1 MQGTQLQWDDVK
13 LFLALCRARSV
24 GGAAKALGVDA
35 STVSRRLVALEA
47 AVAAT
52 LFDRGRHGVAPTK
65 AAEDLLPVAETIEES
80 MTRFTRAAEGLERD
94 VTGLVRITCP
104 PDAAEVAV
112 VPLLPE
118 LLRRH
123 PGLRIELDAG
133 EAVRDLA
140 RREADV
146 AVRTVRPLHGDLIV
160 TRLFTVRWILAAT
173 PEVAASLGPL
183 RRWDAA
189 PWVGT
194 GERLAPSPAARW
206 FDKHVRVEPRVRSD
220 SLRIQ
225 LAMLG
230 AGAGVA
236 LVPEP
241 SLGYYG
247 LVPVRL
253 AAPLRKAAE
262 TWPRADLHLVTHR
275 ALRNVPRVRVVWN
288 ILLERFARR

>member
-1 MQGTQLQWDDVK
+1 
-13 LFLALCRARSV
+13 
-24 GGAAKALGVDA
+24 
-35 STVSRRLVALEA
+35 
-47 AVAAT
+47 
-52 LFDRGRHGVAPTK
+52 
-65 AAEDLLPVAETIEES
+65 
-80 MTRFTRAAEGLERD
+80 MTRFTRAAEGLERE
-94 VTGLVRITCP
+94 VTGLVKITCP

-133 EAVRDLA
+133 EAIRDLG

-146 AVRTVRPLHGDLIV
+146 AIRTVRPLHGDLIV
-160 TRLFTVRWILAAT
+160 TRLLTVRWILAAT
-173 PEVAASLGPL
+173 AAVAGSLRAL
-183 RRWDAA
+183 RDWADA

-225 LAMLG
+225 LAMLA

-236 LVPEP
+236 LVPEQ
-241 SLGYYG
+241 SLEFYG
-247 LVPVRL
+247 LVPVRIGARL
-253 AAPLRKAAE
+253 RAAAAD
-262 TWPRADLHLVTHR
+262 WPRADLYLVTHR
-275 ALRNVPRVRVVWN
+275 ALRNVPRVRVVWDV
-288 ILLERFARR
+288 LLARFAERRR

>member
-1 MQGTQLQWDDVK
+1 MPWDDVR
-13 LFLALCRARSV
+13 LFLALCRERSV

-35 STVSRRLVALEA
+35 STVSRRLAALER

-52 LFDRGRHGVAPTK
+52 LFDRGRHGVAPTQ

-80 MTRFTRAAEGLERD
+80 MARFTRAAERLERE

-123 PGLRIELDAG
+123 PGLRIELDGG
-133 EAVRDLA
+133 EAIRDLA

-146 AVRTVRPLHGDLIV
+146 AIRSVRPLRGDLIV
-160 TRLFTVRWILAAT
+160 TRLLTVRWILAAT
-173 PEVAASLGPL
+173 PAVAASLRAL
-183 RRWDAA
+183 RDWSDA
-189 PWVGT
+189 PWVGA
-194 GERLAPSPAARW
+194 GERLAPSPASRW
-206 FDKHVRVEPRVRSD
+206 FDKHVRVEPRASGG

-225 LAMLG
+225 LAMLA

-241 SLGYYG
+241 SLEFYG
-247 LVPVRL
+247 LVPVRVGARL
-253 AAPLRKAAE
+253 RDAAAD
-262 TWPRADLHLVTHR
+262 WPRADLYLVAHR
-275 ALRNVPRVRVVWN
+275 ALRNVPRVRAVWDV
-288 ILLERFARR
+288 LLDRFAGRRR